1 MARRHVYDRMMDEN
15 SSDIVSFREAS
26 YQRYKESKTSMG
38 TTKSVREVMAKNYD
52 DDQRLLLKIHRI
64 WRITNWSAIVL
75 IANYAFARFLKFLR
89 IPKTF
94 EMGVGFLMISLAF
107 AGVVVVFAE
116 GTDHDKFRTRS
127 GWICMAVSEA
137 IIMSP
142 LGWDMGLTGIFGIVN
157 SVTEKIG
164 GAIFNIE
171 NYQYSDLG
179 WLWLLSL
186 FLAVVISVSLLL
198 ENQSTDKRLAFARTP
213 SKKDITDWG
222 RAVDDDGNPV
232 IRQKKYKK

>member
-15 SSDIVSFREAS
+15 SSGIVDLEEAR
-26 YQRYKESKTSMG
+26 YQRYKEPKTSMG

-52 DDQRLLLKIHRI
+52 DDQRLLIKIHRI
-64 WRITNWSAIVL
+64 WRIANWSAIVL
-75 IANYAFARFLKFLR
+75 IVNYAFARLLKFLR
-89 IPKTF
+89 IPETF
-94 EMGVGFLMISLAF
+94 EMGVGFLMLSIAF
-107 AGVVVVFAE
+107 AGVVVVLAE
-116 GTDHDKFRTRS
+116 VTDYDKFRTGS
-127 GWICMAVSEA
+127 GWICIAVSEA

-179 WLWLLSL
+179 WFWFLSSI
-186 FLAVVISVSLLL
+186 LAIVISVSLLL
-198 ENQSTDKRLAFARTP
+198 EHKSTDDRLAFARTP